1 MSPGDREEEKNM
13 KKLMNLVLA
22 LAVASSLM
30 SVPVKAADLN
40 WTNTNGVWT
49 LNDDKGNLIKGW
61 YKDQNNCWY
70 MLDWK
75 TGAMKTGWVAS
86 GSEWYYLNLLNGIM
100 QTGWQKING
109 EWYYLQTSGAKAGS
123 MLTGSMLLDGA
134 KQNFNENGKL
144 VNKGDPMFTGYANVD
159 AYIKKTLAEIIK
171 PDMSE
176 REELKAI
183 HDYVA
188 ATLTYGTSG
197 DYYSKGDPKV
207 DKLLG
212 KLEDGLK
219 RVPSVDSINYSELV
233 IYNGYEALMSGKGV
247 CGDYTDAF
255 RILANALGYKT
266 SYMNGKYNK
275 SGHEW
280 ALVWLDGEWLIM
292 DVQLD
297 DSVEGK
303 LLDIG
308 FLKSYANQENH
319 KAVAKYFDYYNPEDH
334 FIQNTKA
341 SLIEH
346 PEYVEKFGTFDE
358 QTVKYSQNY
367 LYTGSQ
373 K

>member
-1 MSPGDREEEKNM
+1 M

-22 LAVASSLM
+22 LTLSASLLSATT
-30 SVPVKAADLN
+30 SVKAAELN

-61 YKDQNNCWY
+61 YKDANNCWY
-70 MLDWK
+70 MLDWS

-86 GSEWYYLNLLNGIM
+86 GSDWYYMNPSNGIM

-109 EWYYLQTSGAKAGS
+109 DWYYLQSSGSKAGA
-123 MLTGSMLLDGA
+123 MLKGSMLLDGA
-134 KQNFNENGKL
+134 KQNFDSETGKL
-144 VNKGDPMFTGYANVD
+144 LNKGEPMYTGYENVD

-171 PDMSE
+171 PGMSE
-176 REELKAI
+176 REELKAV
-183 HDYVA
+183 HDYIASVM
-188 ATLTYGTSG
+188 TYGTSG
-197 DYYSKGDPKV
+197 DYYSEGDPKV

-212 KLEDGLK
+212 KLADGLK
-219 RVPSVDSINYSELV
+219 RVPASGFSNYSELG

-255 RILANALGYKT
+255 RLFANALGYKT
-266 SYMNGKYNK
+266 SYMNGKYNN

-280 ALVWLDGEWLIM
+280 ALVWFDGEWLMM
-292 DVQLD
+292 DVQID

-308 FLKSYANQENH
+308 FLKSYKNLSEY
-319 KAVAKYFDYYNPEDH
+319 KASYDFNYYIPEDD
-334 FIQNTKA
+334 FIQFNQQAYPKQP
-341 SLIEH
+341 EH
-346 PEYVEKFGTFDE
+346 FEEYGGLKGYAEYFT
-358 QTVKYSQNY
+358 QNY
-367 LYTGSQ
+367 LYTG